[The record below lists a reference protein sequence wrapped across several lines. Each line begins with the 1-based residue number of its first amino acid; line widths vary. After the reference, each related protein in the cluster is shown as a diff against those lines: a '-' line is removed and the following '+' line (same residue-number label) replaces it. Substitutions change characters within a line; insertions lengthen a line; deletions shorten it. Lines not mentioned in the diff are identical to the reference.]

1 MCIQKE
7 KKITKD
13 VVKRLKR
20 DKMPYKT
27 EKFE

>member
-13 VVKRLKR
+13 VVKRLQR
-20 DKMPYKT
+20 DKMPYET